1 MFDNGY
7 LDKIDYDFTLD
18 SLDRDEGVIFTSKLL
33 NSSAKKEES
42 RFETQ
47 MIEVKISIDYNSYY

>member
-1 MFDNGY
+1 M
-7 LDKIDYDFTLD
+7 DKIDYDFTLD

-47 MIEVKISIDYNSYY
+47 MIEVKISIDYNSNY